1 MGSTRE
7 GETVTE
13 SPVAESPL
21 AGRVT
26 ESFIDGVSVRSA
38 ETYPNIDPSTGA
50 ALGDVA
56 RAGDEEIDQAV
67 TAARRA
73 NRAWRATTP
82 EQRAELLS
90 LMADL
95 ITSEAETLA
104 RLETEDTGKPLSQA
118 RNDARVC
125 ARYFRFYGHAI
136 DSYYGLSIP
145 LRPDLHVYTRREPH
159 GVTGHIVAWNYP
171 MQLFGRGVAPAI
183 AAGNCAVLK
192 PADETPRTAVYLAR
206 LATEA
211 GLPPGVLNVVTG
223 LGPEAGAA
231 LAAHPYVDHL
241 SFVGSTQVG
250 SRIAAAAAARVSPV
264 ILELGGK
271 SAHLV
276 FGDADLERAATVAAG
291 AILQNA
297 GQTCSA
303 GSRLLVDERVHGEL
317 LQRIADRF
325 AKVSIGPGIEDPDLG
340 PLVSRKQ
347 QDRVRGYVESP
358 EGGEVVFGGT
368 IAEPDGITGGAYFT
382 PTLIDGVDP
391 ASQIAREEIFGPV
404 LTVTR
409 FSTEDEAIAL
419 ANATDYAL
427 LGAVWT
433 ADLSRAHRVAA
444 QIEAGQVYVNTYGA
458 GGGVELPFGGFRKSG
473 YGRDKGVEALD
484 AYTATKTIVVQ
495 L

>member
-1 MGSTRE
+1 MT
-7 GETVTE
+7 TE
-13 SPVAESPL
+13 SPAAE
-21 AGRVT
+21 RVT
-26 ESFIDGVSVRSA
+26 ESFIDGMPVRSA

-50 ALGDVA
+50 VLGDVA
-56 RAGDEEIDQAV
+56 RAGDPEIDQAV
-67 TAARRA
+67 AAARRA
-73 NRAWRATTP
+73 NREWRATTP

-90 LMADL
+90 RVADL

-104 RLETEDTGKPLSQA
+104 RLESEDTGKPLSQA

-145 LRPDLHVYTRREPH
+145 LRQDLHVYTRREPH

-231 LAAHPYVDHL
+231 LAAHPGVNHL
-241 SFVGSTQVG
+241 NFVGSTQVG
-250 SRIAAAAAARVSPV
+250 SLIAAAAAQRVAPV
-264 ILELGGK
+264 MLELGGK

-276 FGDADLERAATVAAG
+276 FGDADIERAATVAAN

-303 GSRLLVDERVHGEL
+303 GSRLLVDERVHDEL
-317 LQRIADRF
+317 LQRIAERF

-347 QDRVRGYVESP
+347 QDRVRGYVESAA
-358 EGGEVVFGGT
+358 GADIVFGGT
-368 IAEPDGITGGAYFT
+368 IAEPGGITGGAYFT

-391 ASQIAREEIFGPV
+391 AARIAREEIFGPV
-404 LTVTR
+404 LVVTK
-409 FSTEDEAIAL
+409 FATEDEAVAL
-419 ANATDYAL
+419 ANGTDYGL

-433 ADLSRAHRVAA
+433 ADLARAHRVAA
-444 QIEAGQVYVNTYGA
+444 QVEAGQVYINTYGA
-458 GGGVELPFGGFRKSG
+458 GGGVELPFGGFKQSG